1 MPKVM
6 QLNKI
11 TSIDIRSN
19 HVLMAKSIVIKMQL
33 RKTPKTGNNKNNN
46 KVYRLPTKRTT
57 SQADG
62 GHTDERKDEHTCCC
76 GCMLPCP
83 YTFLGYSSMVS
94 KVS

>member
-1 MPKVM
+1 
-6 QLNKI
+6 
-11 TSIDIRSN
+11 
-19 HVLMAKSIVIKMQL
+19 MAKSIVIKMQL
-33 RKTPKTGNNKNNN
+33 RKTPKPGNNKNNNN

-62 GHTDERKDEHTCCC
+62 NTDERKDGHTCFC

>member
-1 MPKVM
+1 
-6 QLNKI
+6 
-11 TSIDIRSN
+11 
-19 HVLMAKSIVIKMQL
+19 MAKSIVIKMQL
-33 RKTPKTGNNKNNN
+33 RKTPKPGNNN

-62 GHTDERKDEHTCCC
+62 HTDERTCCC
-76 GCMLPCP
+76 GSVLPCP